1 MRNRPAERLGAWMGQ
16 KQILCL
22 MAGLF
27 IGLAAQL
34 WQHTDSALLEGDT
47 LVRGS
52 YGQGDQ
58 TYSLI
63 VEGLGRRRFLW
74 KWSCQKGCIQNRRHI
89 RLMRL

>member
-1 MRNRPAERLGAWMGQ
+1 MRKRPEERLHAWIGR

-27 IGLAAQL
+27 IGMAAQL
-34 WQHTDSALLEGDT
+34 WQRTDSALLEGDT
-47 LVRGS
+47 LARGN

-63 VEGLGRRRFLW
+63 VEGLGEKEVPVEMVPVR
-74 KWSCQKGCIQNRRHI
+74 KDVYKTGGT
-89 RLMRL
+89 